1 MPSSGLNE
9 IINALQKHDKMNFLP
24 LATEEQISDF
34 ETTQNVK
41 LPSKYKEW
49 LLFSDGGELYLPGGI
64 QLYGVANKPLI
75 DVNDSDKPNGDYIV
89 IGALSSGD
97 PIISEKAGERIS
109 IYNREADKI
118 EEDETY
124 SDFFAFLSDL
134 DNIVGG

>member
-1 MPSSGLNE
+1 MPFSGLNE
-9 IINALQKHDKMNFLP
+9 IINALQKHGKMNFLP

-49 LLFSDGGELYLPGGI
+49 LRFSDGGELYLPGGI

-75 DVNDSDKPNGDYIV
+75 DVNDSDKPNEDYIV

-97 PIISEKAGERIS
+97 PILSEKAGERIS
-109 IYNREADKI
+109 IYNREAGKI